1 MRVQGLIL
9 IFLSVLN
16 AEKRDMLVNPAA
28 DNDSSIIPS
37 IYSILSISS
46 CDSEDSEEDFY
57 YNGSYCV
64 I

>member
-1 MRVQGLIL
+1 MRVQGLML
-9 IFLSVLN
+9 IFISVLN
-16 AEKRDMLVNPAA
+16 AEKRNVLVNPAT

-46 CDSEDSEEDFY
+46 CDSEDSEEDSY